1 MKNKYYIGGKFLL
14 ITIATTLI
22 LAGFIN
28 ALIEADYAMMM
39 LTNFLTFGILYGIV
53 WQIKNTKN
61 RM

>member
-1 MKNKYYIGGKFLL
+1 MKNKYYIGRWYL
-14 ITIATTLI
+14 IATIITTLI

-39 LTNFLTFGILYGIV
+39 LTNILTFPILYLIV
-53 WQIKNTKN
+53 WQIKNSKN